1 MKAKNRYYSR
11 SRIAEAKFRQIIR
24 FFAMDFTASD
34 TAKLTNISVRS
45 INTIYI
51 KLRKKIAVQCEEISP
66 FNGIV
71 ELDESYFGARRVRG
85 KRGRGA
91 SGKTIVFGLL
101 KRDGNVYTEIVPDCS
116 KATLQGII
124 RGHIELDSVI
134 NTDGWR
140 GYDGLVDI
148 GFDKHLRVNH
158 GDNEFACGERHINGI
173 ESFGAMRKSGSVN
186 LMELTRRCFICI
198 LKKRNIASIIV
209 MVIYTSICLKY
220 SVTTLFNFL
229 SP

>member
-1 MKAKNRYYSR
+1 
-11 SRIAEAKFRQIIR
+11 
-24 FFAMDFTASD
+24 MDFTASD
-34 TAKLTNISVRS
+34 TDKLTNISVRS
-45 INTIYI
+45 IHTIYI
-51 KLRKKIAVQCEEISP
+51 KLHKKIAVQCEKISP

-71 ELDESYFGARRVRG
+71 ELDKSYFDARRVRG

-101 KRDGNVYTEIVPDCS
+101 KGDGNVYTEIVPDCS

-124 RGHIELDSVI
+124 RGHLELDSVI

-148 GFDKHLRVNH
+148 GFEKDLRVNH

-173 ESFGAMRKSGSVN
+173 KSF
-186 LMELTRRCFICI
+186 
-198 LKKRNIASIIV
+198 
-209 MVIYTSICLKY
+209 
-220 SVTTLFNFL
+220 
-229 SP
+229 

>member
-1 MKAKNRYYSR
+1 MKAKNRYYSH

-45 INTIYI
+45 IHTIYI
-51 KLRKKIAVQCEEISP
+51 KLHKKIAVQCEKISP
-66 FNGIV
+66 FNCIV
-71 ELDESYFGARRVRG
+71 ELDESYFDARRVRG

-101 KRDGNVYTEIVPDCS
+101 KRDGSVYKEIVPDCS

-124 RGHIELDSVI
+124 RWHLELDSVI

-140 GYDGLVDI
+140 GYDGPVDI
-148 GFDKHLRVNH
+148 GFEKHLRVNH
-158 GDNEFACGERHINGI
+158 GDNEFAGGERYINGI
-173 ESFGAMRKSGSVN
+173 KSFWGYA
-186 LMELTRRCFICI
+186 
-198 LKKRNIASIIV
+198 KKRLIKFNGID
-209 MVIYTSICLKY
+209 KK
-220 SVTTLFNFL
+220 LFNL
-229 SP
+229 HLK